1 MRFLLTSL
9 LMTSLAFADAKRAEE
24 SLRTKIFDGYAQG
37 WSVRTA
43 TSVELGMGEHRVYL
57 VTLYSGNEYRVLAAG
72 DDAVNN
78 IDVVLYDSAGQ
89 QVAADTTEDRDP
101 VLTYKPAKSD
111 SYYVAVHASKL
122 NDPKVKG
129 WVATAVTYR

>member
-43 TSVELGMGEHRVYL
+43 TSVELGDGQHRVYL
-57 VTLYSGNEYRVLAAG
+57 VTLYAGNEYRVLAAG
-72 DDAVNN
+72 DDAVSN
-78 IDVVLYDSAGQ
+78 IDIALYDSAGQ
-89 QVAADTTEDRDP
+89 QVSADSTEDRDP

-129 WVATAVTYR
+129 WIATAVTYR

>member
-43 TSVELGMGEHRVYL
+43 TSVELGDGEHRVYL
-57 VTLYSGNEYRVLAAG
+57 VTLYAGNEYRVLAAG
-72 DDAVNN
+72 DDAVSN

-89 QVAADTTEDRDP
+89 QVGADTTMDRDP

>member
-1 MRFLLTSL
+1 M
-9 LMTSLAFADAKRAEE
+9 
-24 SLRTKIFDGYAQG
+24 
-37 WSVRTA
+37 
-43 TSVELGMGEHRVYL
+43 
-57 VTLYSGNEYRVLAAG
+57 
-72 DDAVNN
+72 
-78 IDVVLYDSAGQ
+78 LYDSAGQ
-89 QVAADTTEDRDP
+89 QVGADTTMDRDP

>member
-9 LMTSLAFADAKRAEE
+9 LMSSLAFADAKRAEE

-43 TSVELGMGEHRVYL
+43 TSVELGDGEHRVYL
-57 VTLYSGNEYRVLAAG
+57 LTLYVDNEYRVLAAG

-78 IDVVLYDSAGQ
+78 IDVVLYDAEGQ
-89 QVAADTTEDRDP
+89 QVGADTTSDRDP
-101 VLTYKPAKSD
+101 VLTYKPAKSG